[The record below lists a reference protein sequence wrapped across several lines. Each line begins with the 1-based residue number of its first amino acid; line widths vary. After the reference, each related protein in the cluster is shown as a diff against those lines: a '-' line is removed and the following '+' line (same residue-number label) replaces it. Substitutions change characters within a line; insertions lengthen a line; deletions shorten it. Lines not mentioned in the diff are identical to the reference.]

1 MTVTF
6 DLHRLMQ
13 AHDISAYRLERELEG
28 QLNRNTVYAMT
39 RQNGVKRI
47 DLESL
52 SKIVNVLSAL
62 LGRPVQAAEL
72 FTVDPEAHTLRRTA
86 AGTHYTGD
94 RETDEV
100 LDDHPDILK
109 RLARRHASS
118 AIATHE

>member
-1 MTVTF
+1 MTVSF
-6 DLHRLMQ
+6 DLHGLMQ

-28 QLNRNTVYAMT
+28 QLNRNTIYAMT
-39 RQNGVKRI
+39 RQSGVKRI

-72 FTVDPEAHTLRRTA
+72 FTVAPEPHTLRRTA

-94 RETDEV
+94 RETDEI
-100 LDDHPDILK
+100 LDDHPDILE
-109 RLARRHASS
+109 RLAASR
-118 AIATHE
+118 ARQGA